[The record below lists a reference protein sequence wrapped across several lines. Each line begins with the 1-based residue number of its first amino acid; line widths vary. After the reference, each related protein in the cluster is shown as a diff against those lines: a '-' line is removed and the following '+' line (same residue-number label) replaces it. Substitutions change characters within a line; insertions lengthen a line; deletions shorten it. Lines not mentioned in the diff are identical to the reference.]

1 MKVKNYF
8 LSKIDGDFARN
19 QLFTFERWKKNK
31 LQFMVIRKKIANKE
45 IGNALD
51 KNYVDN
57 QNEKF

>member
-1 MKVKNYF
+1 MAILREINY
-8 LSKIDGDFARN
+8 LRSTDG
-19 QLFTFERWKKNK
+19 KNK
-31 LQFMVIRKKIANKE
+31 LQLMVIRKKIANKE